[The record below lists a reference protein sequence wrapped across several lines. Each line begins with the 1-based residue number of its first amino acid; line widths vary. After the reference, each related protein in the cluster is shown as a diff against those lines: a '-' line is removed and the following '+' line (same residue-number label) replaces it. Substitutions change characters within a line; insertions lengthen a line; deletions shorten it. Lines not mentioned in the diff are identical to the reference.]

1 MGPVAPAL
9 AAIAPY
15 LGTAATAYGAYS
27 SYKAGKDAE
36 KLQDKE
42 TAENMRRAA
51 AEDKASMAETRARI
65 AASGVQTAGSSA
77 LYLKEKGKEDSRQ
90 LDWMKKAGDYR
101 GDALRDQ
108 GTSGAIGSLAKIP
121 GYWT

>member
-1 MGPVAPAL
+1 MDPVTL
-9 AAIAPY
+9 SIISTG
-15 LGTAATAYGAYS
+15 LTAYGAYNE
-27 SYKAGKDAE
+27 YQAGKDAE
-36 KLQDKE
+36 KAQDKE
-42 TAENMRRAA
+42 TAEDMRRAA

-65 AASGVQTAGSSA
+65 AASGVQTTGSPG

-90 LDWMKKAGDYR
+90 LDWMKKAGDYK
-101 GDALRDQ
+101 GEALRDQ